1 MMANGIVYLITGD
14 CGAHGK
20 TGLYDKINRRMNAG
34 CMDMLL
40 TMTKMK
46 KWLFTIGAVCAVM
59 PFFEQGSALHAQV
72 FRGYYPGGGVQLRAN
87 TQDKKKIIKGYYP
100 SGSVEVIYE
109 YEKGKLNGTT
119 RQYYENGVLKAEINY
134 IDDKRNGTA
143 KYYYSNGRLMARLEY
158 KDDIETGVSRYYDEN
173 GRRISVPK

>member
-1 MMANGIVYLITGD
+1 MAPRV
-14 CGAHGK
+14 K
-20 TGLYDKINRRMNAG
+20 SGLDGKINRRSMVV
-34 CMDMLL
+34 CKDMHPAMMKIKKRFIAMGAACLL
-40 TMTKMK
+40 
-46 KWLFTIGAVCAVM
+46 F
-59 PFFEQGSALHAQV
+59 PFFDAGTALHAQV

-100 SGSVEVIYE
+100 GGSLEVVYE

-143 KYYYSNGRLMARLEY
+143 KYYYPNGKLMARLEY
-158 KDDIETGVSRYYDEN
+158 KNNVETGVSRYYDES
-173 GRRISVPK
+173 GKLITAPK